1 MSIKLDEIN
10 VMNINDMDYYESCYQ
25 ITILISNAINPVFEV
40 YSNSAD
46 MALEILIEKLIEL
59 DSVHITIVE
68 INDCEEV
75 KENYYNVNGYWIN
88 LDYINIVEVY

>member
-1 MSIKLDEIN
+1 MSIKLDEKNVIN
-10 VMNINDMDYYESCYQ
+10 IEDMDYYESCYQ